1 MEGPRPPHQRRAH
14 PPAQTGPGGG
24 RARRLPSCGNRW
36 LGGEEM
42 QKPDLPERLGRGGV
56 SAARAVRWSTQDRD
70 GALGSL
76 QRRPFPRAQGALDAV

>member
-1 MEGPRPPHQRRAH
+1 
-14 PPAQTGPGGG
+14 
-24 RARRLPSCGNRW
+24 
-36 LGGEEM
+36 M